1 MTTEASSPAVAL
13 FQKVHGKM
21 VMLQRL
27 DAQLGGLLEQRR
39 KVQQEI
45 QQLQGHINEEI
56 DRQLR
61 QADELPAKILTEIAE
76 TGRNGERSP
85 MGMPSSPSPMGPS
98 PSSFPP
104 PRLADV
110 ERTPSSEVSL
120 SNAE

>member
-27 DAQLGGLLEQRR
+27 DSQLSSLIEQRR

-45 QQLQGHINEEI
+45 SQIQGQINEEI

-61 QADELPAKILTEIAE
+61 QADELPARILSEIAD
-76 TGRNGERSP
+76 TGRNGEHSTMSYGNSR
-85 MGMPSSPSPMGPS
+85 M
-98 PSSFPP
+98 
-104 PRLADV
+104 AEV
-110 ERTPSSEVSL
+110 EAA
-120 SNAE
+120 AE

>member
-1 MTTEASSPAVAL
+1 MTTEAASPAVAL

-45 QQLQGHINEEI
+45 QQLQGQINEEI

-76 TGRNGERSP
+76 TGRNGERGP
-85 MGMPSSPSPMGPS
+85 LGVTGPSPMGPS
-98 PSSFPP
+98 PASFPP

-110 ERTPSSEVSL
+110 ERSPSSEVSL